1 VEGLMTH
8 SQAGS
13 SDQAQAKADQRR
25 ILVDS
30 AGAATNYSNS
40 CHVASTKEEIVLNF
54 GLNQAWDQGQADLRV
69 QVTNRI
75 ILSPFAAKRL
85 ALLLGAVVQQYERQY
100 GALDHTAPAAASS
113 SSSGAG
119 SARTTAH
126 DGDSA
131 S

>member
-1 VEGLMTH
+1 MTH
-8 SQAGS
+8 SQAGGRRE
-13 SDQAQAKADQRR
+13 QAQGKADQRR
-25 ILVDS
+25 IVVDA
-30 AGAATNYSNS
+30 AGAATNHANS

-100 GALDHTAPAAASS
+100 GALDHTAPAAASP

-119 SARTTAH
+119 SAHTTAH

>member
-1 VEGLMTH
+1 MTH

-75 ILSPFAAKRL
+75 ILSPFAAKCL

-113 SSSGAG
+113 SSSGTE
-119 SARTTAH
+119 SARMAAN

-131 S
+131 P